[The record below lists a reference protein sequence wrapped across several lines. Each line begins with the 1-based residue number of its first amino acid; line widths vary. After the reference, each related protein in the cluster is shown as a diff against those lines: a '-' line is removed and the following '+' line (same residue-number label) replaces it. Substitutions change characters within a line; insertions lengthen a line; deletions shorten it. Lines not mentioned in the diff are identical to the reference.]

1 MKLLID
7 THIFLWL
14 LFEPKKIPEKQL
26 KLLRSSENELYICS
40 ISFWE
45 ISLKYN
51 LGKLKLTGVSPDT
64 LPKLAKDM
72 NITVAE
78 MNADIMAAFYKLDKP
93 EQHKDPFD
101 RAIVWMC
108 IVNSFTL
115 VSRDN
120 SMKTYQSKGLKLLE
134 ME

>member
-14 LFEPKKIPEKQL
+14 LFTPKKVPAKQL
-26 KLLRSSENELYICS
+26 ELLQSSESELYICS

-51 LGKLKLTGVSPDT
+51 LGKLKLSGVLPDQ
-64 LPKLAKDM
+64 LPQLATKM
-72 NITVAE
+72 NITVVE
-78 MNADIMAAFYKLDKP
+78 MNAEAMASFYQLEKP
-93 EQHKDPFD
+93 ERHKDPFD

-108 IVNSFTL
+108 LLKDFTL

-120 SMKTYQSKGLKLLE
+120 SLAAYKPAGLKLLD
-134 ME
+134 MG